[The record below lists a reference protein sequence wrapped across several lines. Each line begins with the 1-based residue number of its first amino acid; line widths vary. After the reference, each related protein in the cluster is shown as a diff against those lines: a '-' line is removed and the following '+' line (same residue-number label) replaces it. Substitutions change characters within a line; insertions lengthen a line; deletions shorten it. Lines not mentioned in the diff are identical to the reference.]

1 MPHYSEWKETKPPK
15 LFGQFFSKSE
25 LAFTTPA
32 SGWHQHKLTC
42 GAGIRTFLTLRTR
55 CARGSAR
62 QGVRTRRARYP
73 HVLSKK
79 KLREVFCH
87 RLFVKKSTFSQSS
100 MCAEIFTSRRCSAG
114 TLQVI
119 EAEEHVFWPAQ
130 HTRTLWGASQNTAM
144 CTLTSETT
152 SSGDHSLDVWAFV
165 SGGTFHARLFIPV
178 WVTPGCT
185 LLHSVFSFVRAFK
198 TRIAAGAWR
207 CPDVTK
213 LTCNATGEIH

>member
-79 KLREVFCH
+79 KIARSVLSSPFCQKIY
-87 RLFVKKSTFSQSS
+87 FFP
-100 MCAEIFTSRRCSAG
+100 I
-114 TLQVI
+114 
-119 EAEEHVFWPAQ
+119 EHVRRNLYVATLLGGHIASHRSWG
-130 HTRTLWGASQNTAM
+130 TRF
-144 CTLTSETT
+144 LTSATHT
-152 SSGDHSLDVWAFV
+152 NTL
-165 SGGTFHARLFIPV
+165 
-178 WVTPGCT
+178 GC
-185 LLHSVFSFVRAFK
+185 
-198 TRIAAGAWR
+198 
-207 CPDVTK
+207 VTK
-213 LTCNATGEIH
+213 HSNVHANFRDNFLRWPLTRCMGIRKWRHIPCMSFYSRLSNSRVHIASFRL